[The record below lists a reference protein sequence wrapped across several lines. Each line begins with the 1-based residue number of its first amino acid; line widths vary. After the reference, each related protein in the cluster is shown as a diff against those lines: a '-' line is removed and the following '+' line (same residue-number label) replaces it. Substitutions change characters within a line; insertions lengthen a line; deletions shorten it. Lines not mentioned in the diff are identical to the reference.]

1 MKSNC
6 ALQRW
11 HSLFYWINLKAQIY
25 LSQVISDIL
34 SSQMPHT
41 RNYRQS
47 SANNV
52 SITYLCTMCWDVVHL
67 NCLVMNIHYVW
78 VMRTDEC
85 QKMNMELLKLDA
97 SKTSTTKWKC
107 RSTGHCHPYRYTI
120 CQSGKALKVHAWLH
134 FKAWFTGLR
143 YWQLTSWWSG
153 IALPDWVWTKDIDI

>member
-1 MKSNC
+1 
-6 ALQRW
+6 
-11 HSLFYWINLKAQIY
+11 
-25 LSQVISDIL
+25 
-34 SSQMPHT
+34 MPYT

-67 NCLVMNIHYVW
+67 NCLVMNIQYVW
-78 VMRTDEC
+78 MMRTDEC
-85 QKMNMELLKLDA
+85 QKMNIELLKLDA

-153 IALPDWVWTKDIDI
+153 IALPCEPKGTQKIYCCKLWITY